1 MVNAEL
7 AQLVQ
12 VGDFALEEGED
23 VVCEDDGICVRAV
36 GVGAIGEGEHG
47 KRWGGAVRRARDAH
61 GFKGADEPGLESGGV
76 DSDEHLNACGETAHK
91 PS

>member
-1 MVNAEL
+1 LVNAEL

-47 KRWGGAVRRARDAH
+47 KRWGGLCGERETHMGSRARMSQ
-61 GFKGADEPGLESGGV
+61 GLRAAGS
-76 DSDEHLNACGETAHK
+76 TAT
-91 PS
+91 SI